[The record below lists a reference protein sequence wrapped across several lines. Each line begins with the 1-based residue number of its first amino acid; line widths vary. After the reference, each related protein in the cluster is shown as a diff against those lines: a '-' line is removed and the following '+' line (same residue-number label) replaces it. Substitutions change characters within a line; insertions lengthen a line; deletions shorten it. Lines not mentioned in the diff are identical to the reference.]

1 MTENE
6 IAKDEG
12 ALEGK
17 QERKIQFPLILTLI
31 GFLLGLAFEI
41 LFYGHPIGI
50 SFSIMA
56 LLCVAGLLIAAR
68 QEKIPFS
75 KENLLLAIPILFFSI
90 MSFLPLEPL
99 TVFLNVVLTLML
111 FALWVRTFISGRLLD
126 FGWLDFG
133 LALSFVPIEAWIRP
147 WGVLGEAQKR
157 IFKEGQGR
165 GVLLAIFRGLLLAIP
180 ILAVFLGL
188 LMAADLIFQER
199 VETALE
205 WLDIERVM
213 EYAGRT
219 IIVILGTLFFLGALV
234 AAFRDPSERK
244 LIGQNKPIL
253 KAFLGFIEAVVILG
267 AVDLLFASFLAIQFT
282 YLFGGEMNITLT
294 GYTYAEYARRGFGE
308 LVMVGV
314 LSLGLILGLAWWT
327 KRESA
332 RVRGCFNGLS
342 ALLVV
347 QVGFILAS
355 ALTRLLLYEE
365 AYGFTRLRTYTHLF
379 IPWMGIA
386 LVVFLVLL
394 FMAKLRYFAPAVALC
409 AIGFTVTLNLVN
421 IDVFILGRNVNRYEE
436 SEDLDVRYL
445 ASLSEDTVPELVD
458 LVQDLSREEKE
469 DLMRELACWQ
479 VQLETQMEEQTWPS
493 THLSRLSA
501 RDAFGVLEDDF
512 ISYEIY
518 QEDWGTWMVRVGGDE
533 RLCAQQSWSWVD

>member
-1 MTENE
+1 MTNNE
-6 IAKDEG
+6 IAGDEG
-12 ALEGK
+12 ALEGD
-17 QERKIQFPLILTLI
+17 QERRIQFPLILTLI
-31 GFLLGLAFEI
+31 AFVLGLTFEI
-41 LFYGHPIGI
+41 LFYGHAIGI

-56 LLCVAGLLIAAR
+56 LLCVGGLLIAAWR
-68 QEKIPFS
+68 EKVTFAR
-75 KENLLLAIPILFFSI
+75 ENLLLAIPILFFSI
-90 MSFLPLEPL
+90 MSFLRLEPL
-99 TVFLNVVLTLML
+99 TVFLNVVLALML
-111 FALWVRTFISGRLLD
+111 FALWLRTFISGCLLD
-126 FGWLDFG
+126 YGWLDFG

-199 VETALE
+199 VESALE
-205 WLDIERVM
+205 WLDIERVL
-213 EYAGRT
+213 EYAGR
-219 IIVILGTLFFLGALV
+219 IIVVVLSTLFFLGAMV
-234 AAFRDPSERK
+234 AAFRDPSKRK
-244 LIGQNKPIL
+244 LIGQDKPIL
-253 KAFLGFIEAVVILG
+253 KPFLGFIEAVVILG

-282 YLFGGEMNITLT
+282 YLFGGEANITLT
-294 GYTYAEYARRGFGE
+294 GYTYAEYARRGFSE

-314 LSLGLILGLAWWT
+314 LSLGLILTLAWWT

-332 RVRGCFNGLS
+332 RVRGWFNLLS
-342 ALLVV
+342 TLLVL
-347 QVGFILAS
+347 QVGVILAS

-379 IPWMGIA
+379 IPWMGVA

-394 FMAKLRYFAPAVALC
+394 FLAKLRYFAPAVAVC

-436 SEDLDVRYL
+436 SDDLDVRYL
-445 ASLSEDTVPELVD
+445 ASLSEDTAPEIVD
-458 LVQDLSREEKE
+458 LVQDLSGEEKE
-469 DLMRELACWQ
+469 DLMRELACWH

-493 THLSRLSA
+493 THLSRLA
-501 RDAFGVLEDDF
+501 AKDAFEPF
-512 ISYEIY
+512 QETFESYEIT
-518 QEDWGTWMVRVGGDE
+518 QEEWGNWVVRVDGDE
-533 RLCAQQSWSWVD
+533 RLCAHQSGFR